1 MTNDQ
6 PGADWLV
13 IGAWSLVGHRGLVI
27 GHFYAMRWFIS
38 IRYLLSHLR
47 QTLVCI
53 AGVTISVTMFIAMD
67 AMMQGFS
74 DKFIIETVES
84 TGHITVHDEPRET
97 ETRILQRVYKDPNAL
112 LLVEGVKPREH
123 LKKIKNPTGLI
134 AGIRR
139 MPHVVAV
146 CPVVT
151 GDAVI
156 TYGSKTYAVQVEGV
170 DPEQQ
175 VKVTTIGQKVT
186 DGAFDRLKKTADGIV
201 LGRGIAQTIGARI
214 DDSITLSSTTGGR
227 AFAKVVGIFDTGV
240 TPVDYSRSYM
250 MLNSAQTLLGKKSVI
265 NEIVIRLDD
274 YTLARE
280 VADQIEAVCGYK
292 TYSWQEA
299 NENFL
304 KIFKIQTIITFF
316 ITGALLVV
324 AAFGVL
330 NILIMAVLERVND
343 IAILRSFGLSRA
355 DITQIYV
362 FQGLVIG
369 LVGSLL
375 GLAKMAVE
383 GLRRVP
389 IQMEGLVKADGL
401 LMSEHLS
408 QYILGFVGAMT
419 IVLLASVY
427 PARRA
432 AGDDP
437 VEVIRGA
444 H

>member
-1 MTNDQ
+1 MSTV
-6 PGADWLV
+6 PWA
-13 IGAWSLVGHRGLVI
+13 S
-27 GHFYAMRWFIS
+27 MRWFIS

-53 AGVTISVTMFIAMD
+53 AGVTISVIMFIAME
-67 AMMQGFS
+67 AMMRGFT

-84 TGHITVHDEPRET
+84 SGHITVHDEPREK
-97 ETRILQRVYKDPNAL
+97 ETKILQQVYPDPNAL
-112 LLVEGVKPREH
+112 LVTEGVKPRDEI
-123 LKKIKNPTGLI
+123 KKIKNPTGLI
-134 AGIRR
+134 ATIRR
-139 MPHVVAV
+139 LPHVEAA

-156 TYGSKTYAVQVEGV
+156 SYGSKTYAIQVVGV
-170 DPEQQ
+170 EPDDQ
-175 VKVTTIGQKVT
+175 VKVTTIGDKVT
-186 DGAFDRLKKTADGIV
+186 QGAFDRLKKTADGVV

-214 DDSITLSSTTGGR
+214 DDSITITSPTGGKS
-227 AFAKVVGIFDTGV
+227 FAKVVGIFDTGV

-250 MLNSAQTLLGKKSVI
+250 MINSAQTLLGKKSII

-274 YTLARE
+274 YTQARE
-280 VADQIEAVCGYK
+280 VAEQIEAISGYK

-304 KIFKIQTIITFF
+304 KIFRIQTIITFF

-343 IAILRSFGLSRA
+343 IAILKSFGFSRM
-355 DITQIYV
+355 DITQIFL

-369 LVGSLL
+369 LLGSAVGLTIGKL
-375 GLAKMAVE
+375 AVE
-383 GLRRVP
+383 GLRRLPV
-389 IQMEGLVKADGL
+389 QVEGLVKSDGL

-408 QYILGFVGAMT
+408 QYIMAFVGSMVV
-419 IVLLASVY
+419 VLLASVY

-432 AGDDP
+432 AKYDP

>member
-1 MTNDQ
+1 
-6 PGADWLV
+6 
-13 IGAWSLVGHRGLVI
+13 
-27 GHFYAMRWFIS
+27 MRWFIS

-53 AGVTISVTMFIAMD
+53 AGVVISVLMFITMD
-67 AMMQGFS
+67 AMMQGFT

-84 TGHITVHDEPRET
+84 SGHITVHDEPRET
-97 ETRILQRVYKDPNAL
+97 ETKILQQAYTDPNAL
-112 LLVEGVKPREH
+112 LVVEGVKPREQI
-123 LKKIKNPTGLI
+123 KKIKNPTGLI
-134 AGIRR
+134 ATIRR
-139 MPHVVAV
+139 MPHVVAATS
-146 CPVVT
+146 VVT

-156 TYGSKTYAVQVEGV
+156 SYGSKTYAFQLDGV

-175 VKVTTIGQKVT
+175 VRVTTIGEKVT
-186 DGAFDRLKKTADGIV
+186 DGAFERLKKSSDGIV

-214 DDSITLSSTTGGR
+214 DDSITVTSATGGR
-227 AFAKVVGIFDTGV
+227 VFAKVVGIFDTGV
-240 TPVDYSRSYM
+240 TPVDYGRAYM
-250 MLNSAQTLLGKKSVI
+250 LINSAQTLLDKKSVV
-265 NEIVIRLDD
+265 NEIVVRLDD

-280 VADQIEAVCGYK
+280 VAAQIEAVSGYK

-343 IAILRSFGLSRA
+343 IAILKSFGLSRA

-362 FQGLVIG
+362 FQGAVIG
-369 LVGSLL
+369 LIGTTL
-375 GLAKMAVE
+375 GLILGKFAIE
-383 GLRRVP
+383 GLRRLPLQV
-389 IQMEGLVKADGL
+389 EGLVKSDGL
-401 LMSEHLS
+401 LMSEHTS
-408 QYILGFVGAMT
+408 TYVMAFVGS
-419 IVLLASVY
+419 ILVVLLAAVY
-427 PARRA
+427 PAYRA
-432 AGDDP
+432 AKYDP

>member
-1 MTNDQ
+1 
-6 PGADWLV
+6 
-13 IGAWSLVGHRGLVI
+13 
-27 GHFYAMRWFIS
+27 MRWFIS
-38 IRYLLSHLR
+38 VRYLFTHLR

-53 AGVTISVTMFIAMD
+53 AGVTISVTMFITMD
-67 AMMQGFS
+67 SMMQGFT
-74 DKFIIETVES
+74 DKFINETVES
-84 TGHITVHDEPRET
+84 SGHVTVYDEPREVT
-97 ETRILQRVYKDPNAL
+97 TRILEQVYTDPNAL
-112 LLVEGVKPREH
+112 LITEGVKPREQV
-123 LKKIKNPTGLI
+123 KKIKNPTGLI
-134 AGIRR
+134 ATIRR
-139 MPHVVAV
+139 LPHVVAA

-156 TYGSKTYAVQVEGV
+156 SYGTKTFAVQVEGV
-170 DPEQQ
+170 EPSEQI
-175 VKVTTIGQKVT
+175 KVTTIGEKVT
-186 DGAFDRLKKTADGIV
+186 QGAFDRLKKTADGIV
-201 LGRGIAQTIGARI
+201 LGRGIAQVIGAHI
-214 DDSITLSSTTGGR
+214 DDSIAITSSTGGR
-227 AFAKVVGIFDTGV
+227 TFAKVVGIFETGV
-240 TPVDYSRSYM
+240 TPVDYSRTYM
-250 MLNSAQTLLGKKSVI
+250 QVNAAQTLLDKKSII
-265 NEIVIRLDD
+265 NQIVVRLDD

-280 VADQIEAVCGYK
+280 VAAQIESICGYK

-343 IAILRSFGLSRA
+343 IAILKSFGLSRT

-369 LVGSLL
+369 LIGSLIGL
-375 GLAKMAVE
+375 GLGKLAVE
-383 GLRRVP
+383 GLRRLP
-389 IQMEGLVKADGL
+389 IQVEGLVKSDGL
-401 LMSEHLS
+401 LMSEHAG
-408 QYILGFVGAMT
+408 QYVLAFVGSMA
-419 IVLLASVY
+419 IVLLAAVY

-432 AGDDP
+432 AKFDP